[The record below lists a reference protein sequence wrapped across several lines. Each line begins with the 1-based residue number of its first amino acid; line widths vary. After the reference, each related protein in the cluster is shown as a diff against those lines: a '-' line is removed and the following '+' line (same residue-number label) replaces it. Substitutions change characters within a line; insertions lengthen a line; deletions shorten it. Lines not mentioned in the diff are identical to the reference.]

1 MFETTI
7 IVEPS
12 EELLKSDELLKKAV
26 EEIAKNHRQIIDDW
40 CKAYLAQ
47 IYEEGHTDL
56 KPGDFTLYEQELVV
70 FEGKYTRKYW
80 FEKNK

>member
-56 KPGDFTLYEQELVV
+56 KPGDFTLYEQDSGPNEK
-70 FEGKYTRKYW
+70 FTRKYW